1 MIIGIL
7 ILVAFFLSFAYM
19 KREKFLNYI
28 IIGTLLRLLLIGFYF
43 IGVQIP
49 ESGGDAKNFFYE
61 GRAIFDYLFF
71 GGDKIQVINPYSN
84 VIGFSMV
91 YSGDNIRLA
100 LLMNTICYIVIAF
113 SIYEIVK
120 LLTEGDRKAALKA
133 VIIITFFPIDI
144 LYSAVLLR
152 EQTIIMFLILSF
164 WFLLRYIKKGIFF
177 EFLIS
182 VLFHV
187 LAVLFH
193 SGILFLLAVHLYV
206 LVFYRKKVR
215 VVKFKAVK
223 TIAMSILG
231 LGLFKILVKTQKFAF
246 LKDILNIEYLNH
258 VVVGRFLASTG
269 TGRTVY
275 LMNLV
280 PTNLGQFILYLPIR
294 IVYFLFAPFIW
305 MIGGAADIFVL
316 VDGGLYLILIF
327 FAYRG
332 LKELEPKIRK
342 AVLIYFFAFSV
353 VFSIGTTNYGTA
365 MRHRHKILWLIT
377 AVAVIPKRKLAVK
390 REQLIGNN

>member
-7 ILVAFFLSFAYM
+7 ILIAFFLSFAYM
-19 KREKFLNYI
+19 KREKFLKYI
-28 IIGTLLRLLLIGFYF
+28 IVGTVLRLALIGVYF
-43 IGVQIP
+43 AGIQLP
-49 ESGGDAKNFFYE
+49 ESGGDAKNFLFE
-61 GRAIFDYLFF
+61 GRAVFDHLFF
-71 GGDKIQVINPYSN
+71 GGDKVQIINPYSN
-84 VIGFSMV
+84 VIGFSMT
-91 YSGDNIRLA
+91 YSGDNIALA
-100 LLMNTICYIVIAF
+100 LLINTICYIIIAF
-113 SIYEIVK
+113 VIYEIVK
-120 LLTEGDRKAALKA
+120 ILTENNRSSAIKA
-133 VIIITFFPIDI
+133 VMIISFFPMDM

-152 EQTIIMFLILSF
+152 EQIIITFLILSF

-193 SGILFLLAVHLYV
+193 SGILFLLVVHLYV
-206 LVFYRKKVR
+206 LVFFRRKVR
-215 VVKFKAVK
+215 VIRYKAIK
-223 TIAMSILG
+223 TLGVSILG
-231 LGLFKILVKTQKFAF
+231 LILFKILVKIPKFAF
-246 LKDILNIEYLNH
+246 LKDIFNIEYLNH

-280 PTNLGQFILYLPIR
+280 PTNLVQFILYLPIR
-294 IVYFLFAPFIW
+294 IIYFLFSPFLW
-305 MIGGAADIFVL
+305 MVGGAADIFVL
-316 VDGGLYLILIF
+316 VDGTLYLILVIF
-327 FAYRG
+327 ALKR

-377 AVAVIPKRKLAVK
+377 VVAVVPKKQLRVK
-390 REQLIGNN
+390 REENIIVS